1 MRIESHYRRRAP
13 RGAKERRPGPLSRGL
28 LAVLAVMYS
37 ISAFVVPTAHGLDS
51 GYLDTGHLDTRHA
64 GLEASA
70 FNENGSDLRAG
81 DARTGVDARLAQTP
95 DPEPS
100 DPHHHDPDCVT
111 CLLLTLPG
119 IEGQAGV
126 ELASGTSDACVQAC
140 DAGTLLDRS
149 PPTLHLRGPPTA

>member
-1 MRIESHYRRRAP
+1 
-13 RGAKERRPGPLSRGL
+13 
-28 LAVLAVMYS
+28 MYS
-37 ISAFVVPTAHGLDS
+37 VSAFVAPTAHGLDS
-51 GYLDTGHLDTRHA
+51 GFLDSGHLDTRHA

-70 FNENGSDLRAG
+70 FIGNGSDLRAG
-81 DARTGVDARLAQTP
+81 SARTGVDARLAQTP
-95 DPEPS
+95 DPESS

-126 ELASGTSDACVQAC
+126 ELASGTSKACVQAC
-140 DAGTLLDRS
+140 DAGVLLDRS

>member
-1 MRIESHYRRRAP
+1 
-13 RGAKERRPGPLSRGL
+13 
-28 LAVLAVMYS
+28 MYS

-140 DAGTLLDRS
+140 DAGILLDRS

>member
-1 MRIESHYRRRAP
+1 MALMRIESHYRRRAP

-37 ISAFVVPTAHGLDS
+37 VSAFVVPTVHGLDS
-51 GYLDTGHLDTRHA
+51 GYLDTRLA
-64 GLEASA
+64 GLEAAA
-70 FNENGSDLRAG
+70 FIENGSDDRGA

-95 DPEPS
+95 DPESS

-140 DAGTLLDRS
+140 DAGILLDRS